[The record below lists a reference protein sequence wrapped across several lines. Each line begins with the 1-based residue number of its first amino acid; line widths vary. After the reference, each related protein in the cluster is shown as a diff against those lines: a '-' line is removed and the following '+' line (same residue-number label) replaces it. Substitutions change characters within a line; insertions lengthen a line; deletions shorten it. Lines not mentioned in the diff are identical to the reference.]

1 MAREERPA
9 DDQYYESRLPL
20 LSQGDIFRDV
30 PLAYPIPA
38 DRVVENESSGERLFL
53 AGPFEVGL
61 AMLTTPTCSMRAQ
74 GADARDYAHPVR
86 TLVPVVPLTQG
97 LMASL
102 EIDSGKLGIL
112 RKYDSLINYMYIP
125 RNDDLGLEE
134 SLAFLYMPVTLHH
147 AFIDGQRVTQLTK
160 EGAKQL
166 HRKLTWFSTGWL
178 ESRELFDPPMD

>member
-9 DDQYYESRLPL
+9 NDQYYETRLPL

-38 DRVVENESSGERLFL
+38 DRVVEDESSGERLFL
-53 AGPFEVGL
+53 AGPFEIGL

-74 GADARDYAHPVR
+74 GAEAHDYAHPVR
-86 TLVPVVPLTQG
+86 TLVPVLPLTEG

-102 EIDSGKLGIL
+102 KIDSGKLGLL
-112 RKYDSLINYMYIP
+112 RKYDGLINYMYVP
-125 RNDDLGLEE
+125 PDDDLELEE
-134 SLAFLYMPVTLHH
+134 SLALLYMPVTLHH
-147 AFIDGQRVTQLTK
+147 AFIEGQRITQLAR
-160 EGAKQL
+160 EAAKHL
-166 HRKLTWFSTGWL
+166 HKLTWFSTGWL